1 MPKKNICPVSDTTSF
16 FNRKWIY
23 CILADM
29 FRGKKYFK
37 DFKESNPTLSSHV
50 LSQTLKYME
59 KNKLIEKIVLDNKT
73 EYKLTDK
80 GLKSNKILYEMV
92 LFSITELECSKLSE
106 TSKKNLLN
114 EYKNVLNIGD

>member
-1 MPKKNICPVSDTTSF
+1 M
-16 FNRKWIY
+16 
-23 CILADM
+23 
-29 FRGKKYFK
+29 
-37 DFKESNPTLSSHV
+37 
-50 LSQTLKYME
+50 
-59 KNKLIEKIVLDNKT
+59 KNKKKKKKIVLDNKT

>member
-1 MPKKNICPVSDTTSF
+1 MTQQAFLTVNGFTAYLQIC
-16 FNRKWIY
+16 
-23 CILADM
+23 LG
-29 FRGKKYFK
+29 GKKYFK
-37 DFKESNPTLSSHV
+37 DFKEANPTLSSHV